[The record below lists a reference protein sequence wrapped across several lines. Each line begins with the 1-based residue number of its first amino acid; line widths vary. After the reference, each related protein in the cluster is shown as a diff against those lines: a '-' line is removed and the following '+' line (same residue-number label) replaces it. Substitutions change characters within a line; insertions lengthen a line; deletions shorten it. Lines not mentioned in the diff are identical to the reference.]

1 LRRLLSLLVDAQNVN
16 RAVATIHWKAADI
29 LRPGGQPP
37 PSLNSLKSDLLS
49 NPSQTDMLSLN
60 PSAVSRLRAF
70 LGLDRA
76 VIFTVLARG
85 WSSLAGL
92 VTILLI
98 AHFLTGA
105 EQGYYYT
112 FGSLVAL
119 QMVFE
124 LGFSFVI
131 LQMASHECAHLSISR
146 DGTILGDSA
155 AHARLASVLQK
166 SVRWYSTAAVLM
178 LCLLIP
184 VGVHFFSTNSQP
196 NQQVAWHSPWYLVVF
211 AAGFA
216 FQIDPIFSFLEG
228 CGYVPQVARTRLL
241 QAMLGSV
248 LAWMAMLTHHGL
260 FAPAMMIIGQVVAG
274 SVWLST
280 RRRFL
285 WRLFTYHAG
294 HHRIQWWQEVW
305 PFQWRIAISWIC
317 GYFVFQLFNPIL
329 FHYWGPV
336 AAGQMGMS
344 LSISNALMAVS
355 IAWVNTKA
363 APFGAMIARKEY
375 VKLDHAFFRA
385 LTQSLAVCVLG
396 ATAVWSGVF
405 YLNAAHS
412 RFAHRVLSPL
422 PFGMLLLTMIFNHVV
437 ICEAIYMRAHKQ
449 EKFLVNSIM
458 GATFM
463 LLSTYALG
471 KRYGASGMVVG
482 YLIITTLVGLV
493 LGTFIFL
500 RYRRIWHAD

>member
-1 LRRLLSLLVDAQNVN
+1 
-16 RAVATIHWKAADI
+16 
-29 LRPGGQPP
+29 
-37 PSLNSLKSDLLS
+37 
-49 NPSQTDMLSLN
+49 
-60 PSAVSRLRAF
+60 

-76 VIFTVLARG
+76 TVFTVLARG

-131 LQMASHECAHLSISR
+131 LQMASHECAHLKISNS
-146 DGTILGDSA
+146 GEILGSTV

-178 LCLLIP
+178 PCLLIP
-184 VGVHFFSTNSQP
+184 VGVHFFSANSHSGQH
-196 NQQVAWHSPWYLVVF
+196 VAWQLPWYLVVLM
-211 AAGFA
+211 ASIT
-216 FQIDPIFSFLEG
+216 FQIDPLFSFLEG
-228 CGYVPQVARTRLL
+228 CGYVPQVARTRLM
-241 QAMLGSV
+241 QAMLGSL
-248 LAWMAMLTHHGL
+248 LAWLAMLSHHGL
-260 FAPAMMIIGQVVAG
+260 FAPAMMIAGQAIAG
-274 SVWLST
+274 IIWLST
-280 RRRFL
+280 KRQLLWPLLRF
-285 WRLFTYHAG
+285 HSG
-294 HHRIQWWQEVW
+294 EDRIQWWQEVW

-344 LSISNALMAVS
+344 LNISNALMSIS

-375 VKLDHAFFRA
+375 AKLDQAFFQA
-385 LTQSLAVCVLG
+385 LIQSLFVCVSG
-396 ATAVWSGVF
+396 AAAVWGAVA
-405 YLNAAHS
+405 YLYTAHN

-422 PFGMLLLTMIFNHVV
+422 PFAMLLVTMIVNHIV
-437 ICEAIYMRAHKQ
+437 ISEAIYMRAHKQ
-449 EKFLVNSIM
+449 EKFLVNSIA
-458 GATFM
+458 GAILM
-463 LLSTYALG
+463 VISSYALG
-471 KRYGASGMVVG
+471 KHFGALGMAAG
-482 YLIITTLVGLV
+482 YLIISVIGGLV
-493 LGTFIFL
+493 AGTFIFMK
-500 RYRRIWHAD
+500 YRRIWHAE

>member
-1 LRRLLSLLVDAQNVN
+1 MV
-16 RAVATIHWKAADI
+16 
-29 LRPGGQPP
+29 P
-37 PSLNSLKSDLLS
+37 LKS
-49 NPSQTDMLSLN
+49 
-60 PSAVSRLRAF
+60 SAVSRLRSL

-76 VIFTVLARG
+76 IVFTVLARG
-85 WSSLAGL
+85 WASLAGL

-131 LQMASHECAHLSISR
+131 LQMASHECAHLSISN
-146 DGTILGDSA
+146 DGEILGDSA

-166 SVRWYSTAAVLM
+166 SVRWYSVAAVLM
-178 LCLLIP
+178 PCLLIP
-184 VGVHFFSTNSQP
+184 LGLHFFSANSQSGQP
-196 NQQVAWHSPWYLVVF
+196 IAWRLPWYLVVLT
-211 AAGFA
+211 ASLA

-228 CGYVPQVARTRLL
+228 CGYVPQVARTRFM
-241 QAMLGSV
+241 QAVLGSL
-248 LAWMAMLTHHGL
+248 LAWTAMLTHHGL
-260 FAPAMMIIGQVVAG
+260 LAPAMMIAGQAIAG
-274 SVWLST
+274 TAWLT
-280 RRRFL
+280 TKRRFL
-285 WRLFTYHAG
+285 LPLLRFHAG
-294 HHRIQWWQEVW
+294 QHRIQWWEEVW

-344 LSISNALMAVS
+344 LNISNALMSIS

-375 VKLDHAFFRA
+375 GKLDHAFFRA
-385 LTQSLAVCVLG
+385 LTQSLVVCVLG
-396 ATAVWSGVF
+396 AATVWSGVI
-405 YLNAAHS
+405 YLYAGHS

-422 PFGMLLLTMIFNHVV
+422 PFGMLLLTMICNHIV
-437 ICEAIYMRAHKQ
+437 ISEAIYMRAHKQ

-458 GATFM
+458 GALLM
-463 LLSTYALG
+463 LISSYALG
-471 KRYGASGMVVG
+471 KHYGALGMVAG
-482 YLIITTLVGLV
+482 YLVVNTFGGLV
-493 LGTFIFL
+493 LGTFIFFK
-500 RYRRIWHAD
+500 YRRIWHAE